1 MQNGIGYKQAPSTS
15 PRSLSHFSPLSRV
28 WPPRALDLHER
39 SAVAIQDGARLAGFS
54 AVAIH
59 LPLYLFWSVTGESTR
74 LPLYLVSFLRNSDIF
89 VLYFL
94 DLVVSLFDLVVSFLD
109 LVVSLFDLIRVWF
122 RMRIRACLLWSIF
135 LPVDAQKL
143 FDLQSTYQDKLE
155 AVHHVSLMK

>member
-59 LPLYLFWSVTGESTR
+59 LPLYL
-74 LPLYLVSFLRNSDIF
+74 VSFLRNSDIF

-94 DLVVSLFDLVVSFLD
+94 DLVVSLVDLVVSFLD

-155 AVHHVSLMK
+155 AVHHVCLMKWD